1 MFLIATS
8 MAMSWVFSFEGIPQM
23 LTGLLVDSV
32 SNPIA
37 VFLLINL
44 ILLVVGTF
52 MDMTPAVLIF
62 TPIFLPVA
70 MTLGMHPVQFGMV
83 IVLNLCIGVCTPPV
97 GTLLFVGSGVARV
110 PVSKVIRPLL
120 SLLAAM
126 TFVLILIT
134 YFPSLSLWLPKFF
147 GLIDH

>member
-8 MAMSWVFSFEGIPQM
+8 MAMSWLFSFEGIPQM

-37 VFLLINL
+37 VFLLMNI
-44 ILLVVGTF
+44 ILLIVGTF

-83 IVLNLCIGVCTPPV
+83 MGLNLGIGVCTPPV
-97 GTLLFVGSGVARV
+97 GTLFFVGSGVAKV

-120 SLLAAM
+120 PLLAAM
-126 TFVLILIT
+126 TFVLMLIT
-134 YFPSLSLWLPKFF
+134 YFPEILLVAAFF
-147 GLIDH
+147 